1 MIPVAGPQRLPVGG
15 NLPREHSRRETL
27 VSMTTHP
34 AAHSAARNAAHMV
47 QRLWTSVMLSGLVAV
62 ILGVVILVW
71 PGPSILVA
79 AVLFGV
85 YLLVSGLAQVFSA
98 FGLPV
103 SAGARILLFISGA
116 ASVILAVL
124 AFRHFG
130 EGYAI
135 LLLAVWIAVGFMFHG
150 VAATALAISDPALPG
165 RGWAIFAG
173 VISIIA
179 SIVVLAW
186 PFDSIVIL
194 ALVVGAWLIIIGVM
208 EIVAGFSMRSDAK
221 KAEKKIIGGRP
232 DSPEAHLPPR
242 PAV

>member
-1 MIPVAGPQRLPVGG
+1 
-15 NLPREHSRRETL
+15 
-27 VSMTTHP
+27 
-34 AAHSAARNAAHMV
+34 
-47 QRLWTSVMLSGLVAV
+47 MLSGLVAV

-135 LLLAVWIAVGFMFHG
+135 LLLAIWIAVGFMFRG

-221 KAEKKIIGGRP
+221 KAEKKITGARP

-242 PAV
+242 PSV